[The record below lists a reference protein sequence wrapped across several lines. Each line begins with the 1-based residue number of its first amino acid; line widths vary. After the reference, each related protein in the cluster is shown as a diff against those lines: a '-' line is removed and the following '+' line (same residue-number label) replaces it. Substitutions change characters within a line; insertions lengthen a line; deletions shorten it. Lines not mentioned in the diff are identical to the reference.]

1 MYSVDSSVDEST
13 ENTSFYVEEEQLSRN
28 MKIAIYCISTISFW
42 SICLDIIH
50 LAKAP
55 FSSAGNYVGLMVV
68 LGLRFGA
75 IVIYS
80 GYILVKKVFLD
91 KSTSENLSIEQ
102 QKKLKT
108 QGCGLYSSMC
118 MLIFTGFYRM
128 LPHQHFKQEI
138 KFGYMFEIFFQ
149 LIPMFLIQIINSGQS
164 NWIESF
170 IFIWKPI
177 QLIVILGELSLMAK
191 KKELNLTSK
200 KTSEEQEPLVEVEGE
215 APTAAMEI

>member
-1 MYSVDSSVDEST
+1 
-13 ENTSFYVEEEQLSRN
+13 
-28 MKIAIYCISTISFW
+28 
-42 SICLDIIH
+42 
-50 LAKAP
+50 
-55 FSSAGNYVGLMVV
+55 
-68 LGLRFGA
+68 
-75 IVIYS
+75 
-80 GYILVKKVFLD
+80 
-91 KSTSENLSIEQ
+91 
-102 QKKLKT
+102 
-108 QGCGLYSSMC
+108 MC

-191 KKELNLTSK
+191 KKELNLISK

-215 APTAAMEI
+215 APTTAMEI